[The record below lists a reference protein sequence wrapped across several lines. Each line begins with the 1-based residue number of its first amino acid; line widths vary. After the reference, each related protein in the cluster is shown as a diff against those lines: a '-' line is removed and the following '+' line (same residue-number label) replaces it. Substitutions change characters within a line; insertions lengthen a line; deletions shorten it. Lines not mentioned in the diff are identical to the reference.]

1 MNDTATKDKE
11 RMPKSKGKVEP
22 MMERIFE
29 AILGGLGIM
38 VLDFVETVVT
48 FRGAGNAQ
56 RVPRDS
62 KRWPKLT

>member
-29 AILGGLGIM
+29 AILGGVGIM
-38 VLDFVETVVT
+38 VLDFVETVGFKIMST
-48 FRGAGNAQ
+48 SRSWLQ
-56 RVPRDS
+56 RNEE
-62 KRWPKLT
+62 

>member
-1 MNDTATKDKE
+1 VNDTATKDKE

-38 VLDFVETVVT
+38 VLDFVETVGFKIMST
-48 FRGAGNAQ
+48 SRSWLQ
-56 RVPRDS
+56 RNEE
-62 KRWPKLT
+62 

>member
-29 AILGGLGIM
+29 AILGGVGIM
-38 VLDFVETVVT
+38 VLDFVETVGFEIMST
-48 FRGAGNAQ
+48 SRSWLQ
-56 RVPRDS
+56 RNEE
-62 KRWPKLT
+62 

>member
-38 VLDFVETVVT
+38 VLDFVETVGFKIMST
-48 FRGAGNAQ
+48 SRSWLQ
-56 RVPRDS
+56 RNEE
-62 KRWPKLT
+62 

>member
-22 MMERIFE
+22 MMQRIFE

-38 VLDFVETVVT
+38 VLDFVETVGFKIMST
-48 FRGAGNAQ
+48 SRSWLQ
-56 RVPRDS
+56 RNEE
-62 KRWPKLT
+62 

>member
-11 RMPKSKGKVEP
+11 RMPKTKGKVEP

-38 VLDFVETVVT
+38 VLDFAE
-48 FRGAGNAQ
+48 FAGFEIMSTSRSWLRRNEE
-56 RVPRDS
+56 
-62 KRWPKLT
+62 